1 MKEFCLFGIVTV
13 LFALTFAL
21 AGVTAFFVAHGIS
34 LINLCSGAYGDCVD
48 TSSGQMFI
56 LAAFFAIVALGFGG
70 AAWLVLRLG
79 KMPSWFV
86 MPIWILAFS
95 SVVIFLSIS
104 GESTVGLYI
113 TAFLWIPVTL
123 LVVGIIY
130 ICLLLHYR
138 RESRPPRLKRDS
150 K

>member
-21 AGVTAFFVAHGIS
+21 AGAMAAEVFESQYYGPGF
-34 LINLCSGAYGDCVD
+34 GAV
-48 TSSGQMFI
+48 I
-56 LAAFFAIVALGFGG
+56 LPGTAIVAFVI
-70 AAWLVLRLG
+70 ACIAWLVLRLG

-138 RESRPPRLKRDS
+138 RESRPRRLKRDS